1 LVGWVT
7 PTKTANAAY
16 GGRLQHLRLLV
27 AASRL
32 GSSTKLSYR
41 PQLNSSGIKLIYMFR
56 GSAMP
61 LGLFTTLSQRA
72 PQIIAKASM
81 VQKMKSNIL
90 TDSEAISLNI
100 PNFSQLKEKS

>member
-61 LGLFTTLSQRA
+61 LGLFTNSKPEGAPNYCESQYG
-72 PQIIAKASM
+72 PE
-81 VQKMKSNIL
+81 N
-90 TDSEAISLNI
+90 
-100 PNFSQLKEKS
+100 EKQHFNRF